1 MADPIIMPKLGQM
14 TEESKIVRW
23 LKREGET
30 VAKGDIL
37 LEIETDKAVM
47 EVESFYDGTLLKIL
61 VEEGETVPVMAT
73 LAFVGKP
80 GEAVEEPVRRIEMAR
95 QPLAPTEPIPV
106 NPGVPAAVRERARVS
121 APVREQAAPV
131 VSERIRISPRAA
143 GLAAASG
150 LDVRRIRGSGPG
162 GRIIERDVAAFS
174 SPAVFSVPAPAA
186 LAESGEPLSK
196 MRRVIA
202 RRLTESYTTTPHF
215 FATVKVD
222 MSEVERVRAALKSG
236 PKHASVTDFVIKA
249 AALALG
255 DFPVC
260 NARTDGRVI
269 VRPDSINVGLAV
281 ALEDGLVVVV
291 IRNADRKPLSEISRA
306 ARELTDKARNGK
318 LNQEDTAGG
327 TFTVSNLGMLGV
339 ESFTAII
346 NPGESAILAVSAT
359 TLQPVVVGHEIAV
372 RPLMKITLSSD
383 HRLIDGALAA
393 RFLNAIRSRLEDKRL
408 WWELVET
415 RTDTD

>member
-23 LKREGET
+23 FKREGET

-61 VEEGETVPVMAT
+61 VGEGETVPVMAT
-73 LAFVGKP
+73 LALVGKP
-80 GEAVEEPVRRIEMAR
+80 GEAVEAPVPRANADQQR
-95 QPLAPTEPIPV
+95 LAPAEPIPV
-106 NPGVPAAVRERARVS
+106 NPGASEAVHQSGPVPARPPSRV
-121 APVREQAAPV
+121 PD
-131 VSERIRISPRAA
+131 RIKISPRAA
-143 GLAAASG
+143 GLAAAKG
-150 LDVRRIRGSGPG
+150 LDIRQIRGSGPG
-162 GRIIERDVAAFS
+162 GRIVERDVVAFTNPAVITSRS
-174 SPAVFSVPAPAA
+174 SPAPAIVS
-186 LAESGEPLSK
+186 EGGEPLSK

-222 MSEVERVRAALKSG
+222 MSEIERVRAELKNG
-236 PKHASVTDFVIKA
+236 PNRASVTDFVIKA
-249 AALALG
+249 VALALA

-260 NARTDGRVI
+260 NSRTDGQVI
-269 VRPDSINVGLAV
+269 LRADAINVGLAV
-281 ALEDGLVVVV
+281 ALDDGLVVVV
-291 IRNADRKPLSEISRA
+291 IPDADSKPLSEISRV
-306 ARELTDKARNGK
+306 ARELTEKARSGK
-318 LNQEDTAGG
+318 LNQQETTGS

-359 TLQPVVVGHEIAV
+359 TLQPVVVDHEITV
-372 RPLMKITLSSD
+372 RPMMKITLSSD

-393 RFLNAIRSRLEDKRL
+393 RFLNRIRARLESKKL
-408 WWELVET
+408 WWEQAKT
-415 RTDTD
+415 RTNTD